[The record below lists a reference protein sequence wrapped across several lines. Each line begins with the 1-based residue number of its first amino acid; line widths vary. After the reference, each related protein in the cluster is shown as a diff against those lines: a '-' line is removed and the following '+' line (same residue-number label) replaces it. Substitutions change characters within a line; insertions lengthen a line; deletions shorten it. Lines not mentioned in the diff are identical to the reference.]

1 MRKISV
7 IIPCYNVSLYIDR
20 CMSSIAGQTIGMDC
34 LEIICI
40 DDAST
45 DDTWE
50 HLQRWEQLYPD
61 HVVLIRQEVNRRQGA
76 ARNMGVSVSSSD
88 WISFVDADDWLEP
101 DFFEKLYKPV
111 AQYACDVVACEWV
124 RDDSEVL
131 SYMDKSRRIRG
142 KEQYIAVDTEEVRK
156 SLLRSGILGDGIHAK
171 LIRRR
176 MLVDCEIFFPEDLT
190 YEDMYWNPL
199 LYVYAAG
206 VYIIKEYLYH
216 YFVNPHATVMSRNE
230 MYHMDWVTVQMI
242 KWADYHRRGL
252 FKAYHEEMERD
263 VLMNAAC
270 FVKLVIFRFDD
281 PPFSFFQLEREFIKE
296 RIPDYERNRYIE
308 DFSELH
314 RFFLRM
320 LYSSI
325 NRTEFQ
331 QITVQ
336 ARKSWEIP

>member
-101 DFFEKLYKPV
+101 DFFEKLYEPV
-111 AQYACDVVACEWV
+111 TQYACDVVACEWV

-206 VYIIKEYLYH
+206 VYTIKEYLYH

-230 MYHMDWVTVQMI
+230 MYHMDWITVQMI

-252 FKAYHEEMERD
+252 FKAYREEMERD

-281 PPFSFFQLEREFIKE
+281 PPFSFF
-296 RIPDYERNRYIE
+296 
-308 DFSELH
+308 
-314 RFFLRM
+314 
-320 LYSSI
+320 
-325 NRTEFQ
+325 
-331 QITVQ
+331 
-336 ARKSWEIP
+336 SWSGSL

>member
-88 WISFVDADDWLEP
+88 WISFVDADDWLEL
-101 DFFEKLYKPV
+101 DFFEKLYEPV
-111 AQYACDVVACEWV
+111 TQYACDVVACEWV

-206 VYIIKEYLYH
+206 VYTIKEYLYH

-230 MYHMDWVTVQMI
+230 MYHMDWITVQMI

-252 FKAYHEEMERD
+252 FKAYREEMERD

-281 PPFSFFQLEREFIKE
+281 PPFSFF
-296 RIPDYERNRYIE
+296 
-308 DFSELH
+308 
-314 RFFLRM
+314 
-320 LYSSI
+320 
-325 NRTEFQ
+325 
-331 QITVQ
+331 
-336 ARKSWEIP
+336 SWSGSL

>member
-101 DFFEKLYKPV
+101 DFFEKLYEPV
-111 AQYACDVVACEWV
+111 TQYACDVVACEWV

-199 LYVYAAG
+199 LYVY
-206 VYIIKEYLYH
+206 YNEY
-216 YFVNPHATVMSRNE
+216 
-230 MYHMDWVTVQMI
+230 
-242 KWADYHRRGL
+242 
-252 FKAYHEEMERD
+252 
-263 VLMNAAC
+263 
-270 FVKLVIFRFDD
+270 
-281 PPFSFFQLEREFIKE
+281 
-296 RIPDYERNRYIE
+296 
-308 DFSELH
+308 
-314 RFFLRM
+314 
-320 LYSSI
+320 
-325 NRTEFQ
+325 
-331 QITVQ
+331 
-336 ARKSWEIP
+336 